1 MHAGTK
7 LLGTFRFV
15 SDSVLVTLKHIEHT
29 LTQRRRAPTPLPGVS
44 GVSGEGECSLFTI
57 EVVHMALILIDRDYT
72 KQGYAQMAMPFTE
85 PSMVAIPKAPSRK
98 PRKASLKMMGWK
110 SSWEKRTTGTP
121 VIASVDT

>member
-1 MHAGTK
+1 MDRTSRAGAEICQK
-7 LLGTFRFV
+7 NRDIPV
-15 SDSVLVTLKHIEHT
+15 KESE
-29 LTQRRRAPTPLPGVS
+29 RAERAPGR

>member
-1 MHAGTK
+1 MCQKTGYINRA
-7 LLGTFRFV
+7 
-15 SDSVLVTLKHIEHT
+15 SA
-29 LTQRRRAPTPLPGVS
+29 RRVERAPGR